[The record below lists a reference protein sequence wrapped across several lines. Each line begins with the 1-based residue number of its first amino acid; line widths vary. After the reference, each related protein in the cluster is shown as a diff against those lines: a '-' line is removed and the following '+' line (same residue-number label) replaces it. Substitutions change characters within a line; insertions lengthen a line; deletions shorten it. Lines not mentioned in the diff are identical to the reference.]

1 MAWLKNRHNYAQQRL
16 LRKLLCNERNVCHGL
31 NLIFLLRI
39 VKLKVAKKP
48 DMRNEELVPS
58 ERGNE

>member
-1 MAWLKNRHNYAQQRL
+1 MFVY
-16 LRKLLCNERNVCHGL
+16 ESCHPCH
-31 NLIFLLRI
+31 LLRI

-58 ERGNE
+58 ERGEYFVAKILV